1 MQAMFKK
8 IASWFFLVGILIA
21 VIVGLL
27 AQTVWPPTV
36 NETTGSVTL
45 NYPTYI
51 TIALAALGFIV
62 GIL

>member
-36 NETTGSVTL
+36 DEATGSVTL
-45 NYPTYI
+45 LSLI
-51 TIALAALGFIV
+51 HI
-62 GIL
+62 